1 MIKLYSEKYG
11 VIQMIEFEFTDEEIE
26 VLKEYRKTNQLM
38 INQLL
43 VSNGESDI
51 ALLSKKSEDMQ
62 PFSYDRESVRINLDA
77 MIRIYEIMLKSYY
90 SKENSAWSFVYG
102 TTLAEIEKLKNE
114 IYIDYFLHATE
125 NKEIDMPTIINF
137 IGDNDVPY
145 INIDETLK
153 IETDTPEILIAPFTK
168 IKEFKEAQEIQF
180 EENRKLPIYSV
191 TLEKQDLQEL
201 TFEEKEAVYNY
212 ILTSADVVNQKLQES
227 INYDEDTLNNN
238 ENIRKLEQ
246 LLSKYELEIKKKIDF
261 KDYPESEQLAD
272 KADIERIKSELS
284 DLQDSNSN
292 IFEEKKMAVDF
303 ITKWKKNI
311 AVYVMAEFKELEMKY
326 EAERKVLKENYSEK
340 MKKYEEEAKEKHEKL
355 KEGSLEEIAKAV
367 DKECDE
373 NIILAKRL
381 IEDIKKLITKQQNH
395 AKIAGNIGA
404 TYSALNNAFDMKK
417 VAETL
422 LDKVTAIRGK
432 AKELCE
438 EEDREN
444 LSEKL
449 LKISEV
455 NLQVGTLINYL
466 NNPKSSVGQ
475 SKINRFEEMTIIE
488 ENELKR
494 GIAETILNVRGEAEL
509 KKLKEDLE
517 ILEEKGAFK
526 RFIGFFTGSNKLD
539 EVKEEQIEIRQ
550 KAIRKTLSQKMSL
563 VYNYSIHELVAEIQ
577 MFLEDNEDDELV
589 KEDMYILQNMEN
601 ELRRNFIISDSKV
614 RDIIEQRENKN
625 LPVEVKR
632 ITKRELI
639 EIETYRFLNKYG
651 YDRRNDEEENNQYK
665 DTMQNEIARIV
676 DYISSSKIL
685 EI

>member
-1 MIKLYSEKYG
+1 
-11 VIQMIEFEFTDEEIE
+11 MIEFEFTDEEIE
-26 VLKEYRKTNQLM
+26 VLKEYRETNQLM

-43 VSNGESDI
+43 VSNGEADI
-51 ALLSKKSEDMQ
+51 ALLSKRSEDMQ

-90 SKENSAWSFVYG
+90 SKENNAWSFVYG

-168 IKEFKEAQEIQF
+168 IKEFKEAQEIQL
-180 EENRKLPIYSV
+180 EEDRKLPIYSV

-589 KEDMYILQNMEN
+589 EEDMYILQNMEN

>member
-1 MIKLYSEKYG
+1 
-11 VIQMIEFEFTDEEIE
+11 MIEFEFTDEEIE

-444 LSEKL
+444 LSDKH
-449 LKISEV
+449 LKI
-455 NLQVGTLINYL
+455 
-466 NNPKSSVGQ
+466 
-475 SKINRFEEMTIIE
+475 
-488 ENELKR
+488 
-494 GIAETILNVRGEAEL
+494 
-509 KKLKEDLE
+509 
-517 ILEEKGAFK
+517 
-526 RFIGFFTGSNKLD
+526 
-539 EVKEEQIEIRQ
+539 
-550 KAIRKTLSQKMSL
+550 
-563 VYNYSIHELVAEIQ
+563 
-577 MFLEDNEDDELV
+577 
-589 KEDMYILQNMEN
+589 
-601 ELRRNFIISDSKV
+601 
-614 RDIIEQRENKN
+614 
-625 LPVEVKR
+625 
-632 ITKRELI
+632 
-639 EIETYRFLNKYG
+639 
-651 YDRRNDEEENNQYK
+651 
-665 DTMQNEIARIV
+665 
-676 DYISSSKIL
+676 
-685 EI
+685 

>member
-1 MIKLYSEKYG
+1 
-11 VIQMIEFEFTDEEIE
+11 MIEFEFTDEEIE

-494 GIAETILNVRGEAEL
+494 GIAETILNVRGKAEL